1 MALVEPID
9 VQYLVM
15 ARLRRSRENE
25 MRNREMKR
33 MKVSLSKLTL
43 GQRKTLSVELAAL
56 EMQPVSTNIIENRFS
71 QVTACPHCSGERIVK
86 NGNARGLQRYK
97 CRACGKTFCALTG
110 TPLAGLHMRG
120 KWLGQAEALDAGLTL
135 HEVAD
140 KLDIAVS
147 TAFLW
152 RHRFLQLPKSVMAK
166 KLVGIAEADET
177 FFLRSNKGQ
186 KRGLN
191 RAPRK
196 RGGKAKKRGVS
207 NEQVPVLV
215 ARDRAGNTADFIL
228 EAVDKLHV
236 WIALTPLL
244 AQDSILCTD
253 GSKALT
259 AVAESIGVTHHPV
272 NLSAGVRVDGPW
284 HVQNVNAYHSRLKGW
299 MRRFKGVATRY
310 LDSYLGWFR
319 AIDRSREST
328 LKPAQWLAMAVGG

>member
-1 MALVEPID
+1 
-9 VQYLVM
+9 
-15 ARLRRSRENE
+15 
-25 MRNREMKR
+25 MKR
-33 MKVSLSKLTL
+33 MKEALCKLTH
-43 GQRKTLSVELAAL
+43 GQRKTLAAELAAL
-56 EMQPVSTNIIENRFS
+56 EMRPVSTNIVESRIT
-71 QVTACPHCSGERIVK
+71 QVTACPHCAGERIVK

-120 KWLGQAEALDAGLTL
+120 KWLGQAEALEAGLTL

-147 TAFLW
+147 TAFFW
-152 RHRFLQLPKSVMAK
+152 RHRFLQLPKDVKAR

-186 KRGLN
+186 RRGLN

-196 RGGKAKKRGVS
+196 RGGKANKRGVPD
-207 NEQVPVLV
+207 EQVPVLV

-244 AQDSILCTD
+244 AKDSILCTD

-259 AVAESIGVTHHPV
+259 AVAENIGVTHHPV
-272 NLSAGVRVDGPW
+272 NLSAG
-284 HVQNVNAYHSRLKGW
+284 
-299 MRRFKGVATRY
+299 
-310 LDSYLGWFR
+310 
-319 AIDRSREST
+319 I
-328 LKPAQWLAMAVGG
+328 

>member
-1 MALVEPID
+1 
-9 VQYLVM
+9 
-15 ARLRRSRENE
+15 

-33 MKVSLSKLTL
+33 MKAALSKMTP
-43 GQRKTLSVELAAL
+43 GQRKILAADLAAL
-56 EMQPVSTNIIENRFS
+56 ESRPASTAIVESRIAKMPN
-71 QVTACPHCSGERIVK
+71 CPHCAAERIVK

-135 HEVAD
+135 HEVAE

-147 TAFLW
+147 TAFRW
-152 RHRFLQLPKSVMAK
+152 RHRFLALPKDAK
-166 KLVGIAEADET
+166 AEKLVGIAEADET

-186 KRGLN
+186 RRGLK
-191 RAPRK
+191 RAPRR
-196 RGGKAKKRGVS
+196 RGGKAGKRGAS
-207 NEQVPVLV
+207 DEQVPVLV
-215 ARDRAGNTADFIL
+215 ARDRAGSTADFIL

-259 AVAESIGVTHHPV
+259 AVAENIGVTHHPV
-272 NLSAGVRVDGPW
+272 NLSAGIRVDGPW
-284 HVQNVNAYHSRLKGW
+284 HVQNVNAYHSRLKQW
-299 MRRFKGVATRY
+299 MRRFKGVSTRH
-310 LDSYLGWFR
+310 LESYLGWFR
-319 AIDRSREST
+319 FLDRSRQDGP
-328 LKPAQWLAMAVGG
+328 KPALWLAMAVGA